1 MATSTGGSGAD
12 SSFPRGRRGTKRPA
26 GEESPAARPA
36 ERHSACESTAS
47 AISTD
52 ELASPPPDQAA
63 VAMEDPNSRSTTAV
77 GEGIDVTPGLPAP
90 PGQPRKEVLANKS
103 TALMPEQDGQ
113 TGFKLET
120 SGEGGGDFAEED
132 FDGPIAESYARGRW
146 LLGLLVLQSSSSFVL
161 DHYQDLLREHVVV
174 TLFLTMLVGAGG
186 NAGNQSAIK
195 VIRGLATGRFTPHAA
210 CALSVIGD
218 QAIVGILL
226 GTALAAGGFVRVW
239 VTEGTTLRDAS
250 AISSSLF
257 LIVMASVLLGSALPF
272 GFARA
277 GVDPANAGTTIQV
290 AMDIVGV
297 AVTCVTCSLVLTQL
311 DQVLTLPL

>member
-1 MATSTGGSGAD
+1 L
-12 SSFPRGRRGTKRPA
+12 
-26 GEESPAARPA
+26 PAAPA
-36 ERHSACESTAS
+36 
-47 AISTD
+47 
-52 ELASPPPDQAA
+52 
-63 VAMEDPNSRSTTAV
+63 
-77 GEGIDVTPGLPAP
+77 
-90 PGQPRKEVLANKS
+90 QPQKEVLANMS
-103 TALMPEQDGQ
+103 TSLMPEQYSQPGVNQ
-113 TGFKLET
+113 ET

-132 FDGPIAESYARGRW
+132 FDGPIAESYTRGRW

-210 CALSVIGD
+210 CALRVIGD
-218 QAIVGILL
+218 QAIVGFLL